1 MRKNKVYSTLDA
13 YQAGWLTL
21 KGHTPQ
27 LVNQSEKVIFIFTL
41 SESLIKDLSDYN
53 AGALV
58 EASRF
63 AFAVKTLKSQIH
75 SMRRNKEEI
84 NGKKKSQT

>member
-21 KGHTPQ
+21 KGHIPKLEKQ
-27 LVNQSEKVIFIFTL
+27 NEKVVFIFAL
-41 SESLIKDLSDYN
+41 SDSLIKDLLDYN
-53 AGALV
+53 EGALV
-58 EASRF
+58 EASKF

-75 SMRRNKEEI
+75 SIRMR
-84 NGKKKSQT
+84 KKNNEGNRV